1 MTRPILNLFSL
12 ALALALSVSAASAAP
27 AAEPEVAPEPVL
39 EGVSA
44 DASPEMQAERDE
56 LVAQWEA
63 DARAAGLDPDKE
75 EAKSEPESGGAK

>member
-1 MTRPILNLFSL
+1 MIRITLNLFS
-12 ALALALSVSAASAAP
+12 LALALSVSAASASP
-27 AAEPEVAPEPVL
+27 AAEPDVAPEPVL

-56 LVAQWEA
+56 LAAKWEA

-75 EAKSEPESGGAK
+75 EAKSEPESGGSK

>member
-1 MTRPILNLFSL
+1 MPQLTNILLGL
-12 ALALALSVSAASAAP
+12 ALATVAEYSLAEGRAEMTEGTPSV
-27 AAEPEVAPEPVL
+27 V
-39 EGVSA
+39 EGLGA

-56 LVAQWEA
+56 FAAKWEA